1 MQLPYYVADILS
13 RFPLSWIEF
22 FHLLFVCIYFLVSL
36 IVIGKYD
43 SSQ

>member
-1 MQLPYYVADILS
+1 MQLPHYVADILS
-13 RFPLSWIEF
+13 RFPVSWIEF
-22 FHLLFVCIYFLVSL
+22 FIYCLFVYFLVSL

>member
-13 RFPLSWIEF
+13 RFPVSWIEF
-22 FHLLFVCIYFLVSL
+22 FHLLFVCIFFGFFNL
-36 IVIGKYD
+36 IGKYD

>member
-1 MQLPYYVADILS
+1 MQLPHYVADILS
-13 RFPLSWIEF
+13 RFPVSWIEF
-22 FHLLFVCIYFLVSL
+22 FHLLFVCIFLVSL